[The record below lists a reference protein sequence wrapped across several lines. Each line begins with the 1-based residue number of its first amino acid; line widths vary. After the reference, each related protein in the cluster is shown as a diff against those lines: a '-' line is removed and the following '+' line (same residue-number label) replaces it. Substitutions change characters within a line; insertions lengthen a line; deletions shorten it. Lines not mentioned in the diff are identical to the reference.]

1 MTAVVLLCLCVCVF
15 SRCATNLSAHIEN
28 THKTKRETPAKY
40 TKLGNNNNNKG
51 TMIGRGRERQPNRKS
66 LRPQSQAG
74 SSGRAIERQRKR
86 ERTSTACKQCLS
98 ALLSPDNCRS
108 DTGAYYV
115 FYYAFCARTTTTSRM
130 GYSNNHRQSKKAEK
144 QTQTQRPF
152 CGQQQYSV
160 QSDNSNNNSKVQL
173 QAVQKQKA
181 KSKEARACAMPLSVV
196 CVCVCSIC
204 GETGTDI
211 EWECNYGS
219 TSASVSASASG
230 RASV

>member
-1 MTAVVLLCLCVCVF
+1 
-15 SRCATNLSAHIEN
+15 
-28 THKTKRETPAKY
+28 
-40 TKLGNNNNNKG
+40 
-51 TMIGRGRERQPNRKS
+51 MIGRGRERQPNRKS

-160 QSDNSNNNSKVQL
+160 QSDNSNNNSKVQF
-173 QAVQKQKA
+173 ASSAKA
-181 KSKEARACAMPLSVV
+181 KGKKQRSTCMCNASLC
-196 CVCVCSIC
+196 CVCVCMQHMWRNRDRHRVGVQLREYEC
-204 GETGTDI
+204 QCECKC
-211 EWECNYGS
+211 EWEGECLSECSLTTLGWLALQLHTHTHKQVY
-219 TSASVSASASG
+219 TLRTCMQIHVDTA
-230 RASV
+230 